1 MSNKNVI
8 LPSKPRIVSE
18 DEQKGI
24 YEIDGLAP
32 GYGQTLGN
40 SLRRIILSSLPGVA
54 IVGVKID
61 GIAHEFSTIEG
72 VKEDVI
78 TMLLHL
84 KQVRFRVSSEEPQVI
99 TLHAKG
105 PKKVTAGDIKATGQ
119 VEVLNPELYIC
130 EITTKTEL
138 SIEIYLEHGMGF
150 IQKDKLTKEK
160 VDIGMI
166 AVDAIFSPVRR
177 VSLDV
182 EDMRVGENTN
192 YNRLRINIETDGS
205 ISPRAALE
213 RSIETMIEQLRSI
226 LDFRVP
232 AAHAPVEEVTDTR
245 LEKADMTEEE
255 QNEESGGDMSDV
267 MKTRIDSLNLSTRTQ
282 NALSSAN
289 IRTVGGVARKKASDL
304 LEVAGIG
311 DRGIQEI
318 REVLSSLGI
327 DLKE

>member
-18 DEQKGI
+18 DEQKGV

-54 IVGVKID
+54 ITGVKIE
-61 GIAHEFSTIEG
+61 GVAHEFSTIEG

-78 TMLLHL
+78 TILLHL
-84 KQVRFRVSSEEPQVI
+84 KQVRFRVSSEEPQVL
-99 TLHAKG
+99 TLSVKG
-105 PKKVTAGDIKATGQ
+105 PKKVTAKDIKTTGQ
-119 VEVLNPELYIC
+119 VEVLNPDLYIC
-130 EITTKTEL
+130 ELTTKTDL
-138 SIEIYLEHGMGF
+138 SMEIHLEHGMGF
-150 IQKDKLTKEK
+150 IQKDKLNKEK

-205 ISPRAALE
+205 ISPREALE
-213 RSIETMIEQLRSI
+213 RSIEVMIEQLRSI

-232 AAHAPVEEVTDTR
+232 AVTAPKNDEMPVTNIDEEVTHSED
-245 LEKADMTEEE
+245 EED
-255 QNEESGGDMSDV
+255 GGDMSET

-289 IRTVGGVARKKASDL
+289 IRTVGGVARKKVSDL
-304 LEVAGIG
+304 LEIAGIG

-318 REVLSSLGI
+318 RDVLSSLGI